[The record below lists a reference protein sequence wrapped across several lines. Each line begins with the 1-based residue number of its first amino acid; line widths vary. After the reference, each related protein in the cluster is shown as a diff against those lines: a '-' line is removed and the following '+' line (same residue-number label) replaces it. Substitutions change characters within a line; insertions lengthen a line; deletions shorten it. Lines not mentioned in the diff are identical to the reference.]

1 MTEMVFIIDK
11 SGSMAGME
19 KDTVGGFNAAVAKQK
34 KCTGSALV
42 SLVLFSGRSEVVYD
56 RVDIDSVPAL
66 TEDDYLPGGSTA
78 LLDAVGDAVR
88 HISNVHKYA
97 RSEDR
102 PSKTVFVI
110 ITDGLENTS
119 SRYTYRDIKSL
130 IDRQKE
136 ACGWEFLFLG
146 ANIDSEREA
155 DRLGISRE
163 RAVNYHCDNVGTKA
177 VYESVAE
184 FCCEVQSG
192 KVTSDGWRKKADA
205 DYSGRKNKK

>member
-19 KDTVGGFNAAVAKQK
+19 KDTVGGFNATVSKQK
-34 KCTGSALV
+34 NCDGRSLV

-66 TEDDYLPGGSTA
+66 TEDDYLPGGSTS
-78 LLDAVGDAVR
+78 LLDAVGDAVK
-88 HISNVHKYA
+88 HIANVHKYA
-97 RSEDR
+97 RTEDR

-155 DRLGISRE
+155 DRLVISRE
-163 RAVNYHCDNVGTKA
+163 RAVNYHCDSKGTQA

-192 KVTSDGWRKKADA
+192 KPASDRWRKKADT
-205 DYSGRKNKK
+205 DYAARKNKK